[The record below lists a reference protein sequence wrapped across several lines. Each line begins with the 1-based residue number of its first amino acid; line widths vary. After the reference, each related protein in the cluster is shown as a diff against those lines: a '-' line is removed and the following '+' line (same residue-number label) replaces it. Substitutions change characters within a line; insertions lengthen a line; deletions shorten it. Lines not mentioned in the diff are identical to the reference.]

1 MERTI
6 RLRLVLRGFMD
17 LEGFNETFS
26 GTARRS
32 SQRLL
37 ASTAACKK
45 QWVIASLDINMAFL
59 KRLTYQ
65 ELAEATGEKE
75 RVACFTVPPGSAT
88 LLRALPGFERCDE
101 SKHCLEC
108 FTADTGTKD

>member
-17 LEGFNETFS
+17 LEAIDVEACS

-37 ASTAACKK
+37 ARTAACKQ

-59 KRLTYQ
+59 
-65 ELAEATGEKE
+65 
-75 RVACFTVPPGSAT
+75 
-88 LLRALPGFERCDE
+88 
-101 SKHCLEC
+101 
-108 FTADTGTKD
+108 